1 MRKIWQPYRVRLLL
15 DHSTSIHTLRLIL
28 LCRLLHTYFPI
39 YSCIAYA
46 VDQKTVRIRFK
57 EDKRKTYSIQW
68 TELLTP
74 HEIPFENLDVLTPG
88 TEVLAPY
95 TVEGEGVQ
103 YSTAVVVSD
112 SAVGEKKSNQKVCNI
127 VCVYVYIDCMI
138 ANTGQGVN
146 LPQLH
151 PRHLQV
157 LWPHWHS

>member
-1 MRKIWQPYRVRLLL
+1 MATLQSQIVARSFNFNT
-15 DHSTSIHTLRLIL
+15 HSMIDTTVQTF
-28 LCRLLHTYFPI
+28 TYFPI

-74 HEIPFENLDVLTPG
+74 REIPFENLDVLTPG

-112 SAVGEKKSNQKVCNI
+112 SAVGEKKSKPKGMQHSL
-127 VCVYVYIDCMI
+127 CVRV
-138 ANTGQGVN
+138 
-146 LPQLH
+146 H
-151 PRHLQV
+151 
-157 LWPHWHS
+157 

>member
-1 MRKIWQPYRVRLLL
+1 MLL
-15 DHSTSIHTLRLIL
+15 DHSTSIRTLRLIL

-95 TVEGEGVQ
+95 TVEGEDVQ

-112 SAVGEKKSNQKVCNI
+112 SAVGEKKSKPKGMQHSL
-127 VCVYVYIDCMI
+127 CVRV
-138 ANTGQGVN
+138 
-146 LPQLH
+146 H
-151 PRHLQV
+151 
-157 LWPHWHS
+157 